1 MQISHAVRRGR
12 MEARLSA
19 ARGRTSR
26 DGVWRGAVSRC
37 GKFVS
42 VLGAASAPIPSLFQA
57 TLALTPNG
65 AARLARCPF
74 PRRFET
80 GRGWWP
86 FTGIQCPY
94 ETKTA
99 RYTGMEGGQKKNS
112 YSLSAYWAVI
122 SEFGGGGFPDITSA
136 VRNTGIPSAASPHR
150 STVALLVES
159 YRLAA

>member
-1 MQISHAVRRGR
+1 MANADFACGATRADGSPSVC
-12 MEARLSA
+12 
-19 ARGRTSR
+19 RT
-26 DGVWRGAVSRC
+26 
-37 GKFVS
+37 GKDVTRWGLEGSGLPLREVVS

-122 SEFGGGGFPDITSA
+122 SEFGGGSLTSLQ
-136 VRNTGIPSAASPHR
+136 R
-150 STVALLVES
+150 
-159 YRLAA
+159 